1 MQTSVLRPTWLCLSL
16 TFKVFAKDCIL
27 LSSPS
32 RSAAVSIL
40 RFGQNQS
47 NYLQNSGNCC
57 SCTDFEVE
65 KLNEGEK
72 CLNCLRKST
81 TIWERPV
88 LTCKKCLELKSLG
101 PFLFITGWVM
111 DCFLLLA
118 TFYTMNFDKGQQ
130 KSRRIMGSKR
140 RREKKKTLDLYT
152 FPIKGKKP
160 RRSIRFFA
168 ARQGKKCESQPKKIV
183 GNVQHL
189 ITNPRIRSSNEPR
202 KKVPRHTWSLRGPL
216 NRRCRPPVGPLDSV
230 FFICFQFHPSSSF
243 LYSRKKDEKGSWDL
257 CVVIACPSVKVM
269 HHL

>member
-1 MQTSVLRPTWLCLSL
+1 
-16 TFKVFAKDCIL
+16 
-27 LSSPS
+27 
-32 RSAAVSIL
+32 
-40 RFGQNQS
+40 
-47 NYLQNSGNCC
+47 
-57 SCTDFEVE
+57 
-65 KLNEGEK
+65 
-72 CLNCLRKST
+72 
-81 TIWERPV
+81 
-88 LTCKKCLELKSLG
+88 
-101 PFLFITGWVM
+101 M

-202 KKVPRHTWSLRGPL
+202 KKVPRHTWSLRGPP
-216 NRRCRPPVGPLDSV
+216 NRRRRPPVGPLDSV
-230 FFICFQFHPSSSF
+230 FLFAFNFTHHLHSYTAEKRTRKAVGTFASSSRVPPWK
-243 LYSRKKDEKGSWDL
+243 LCTIYEPKTRSSWR
-257 CVVIACPSVKVM
+257 
-269 HHL
+269 